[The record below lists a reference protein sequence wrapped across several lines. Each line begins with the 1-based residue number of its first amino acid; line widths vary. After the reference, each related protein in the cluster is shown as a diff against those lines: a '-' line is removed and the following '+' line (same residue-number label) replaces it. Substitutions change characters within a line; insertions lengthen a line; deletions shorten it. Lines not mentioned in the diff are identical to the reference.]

1 MGVAAC
7 AMIWA
12 GFGRGLTWA
21 DTSDSATVSL
31 PAPDDLSAA
40 FREAS
45 GRVLPSVVTISTSS
59 QGPMQIDHRMPR
71 DFPRELEPMLKEFFG
86 GELPRMEVPGPQ
98 GRGYQEEGTGSGVI
112 IDSSGIILTNHHVVG
127 GADHV
132 IVTLQDGREF
142 TATDI
147 RTDHSTD
154 VAILRIEGAG
164 ELPAATLGNS
174 DALQIGD
181 WVLAVGSPFGLDQTV
196 TAGIVSA
203 LSRGMGIA
211 EREDFIQT
219 DAAINPGNSG
229 GPLVNLRGEVVGI
242 NTAISTRGGGSDG
255 IGFAVPINLATWITD
270 QLVDDGIV
278 HRAFLGVGIQQLNSE
293 LVDQL
298 NLESMQGA
306 LVTEVRPGTAAEDA
320 GLELGDVIVRFD
332 EHVVRDPRDLQNVV
346 ERSAIDDG
354 HELTVIRDGN
364 EMTLT
369 VTLQEMPGEDYVA
382 TNDTPPA
389 ASEFDSLGIEV
400 SNLTADMASELGMS
414 DVTGVVITDV
424 QRGSAAAKAGLRPG
438 MVISRVGHQQVS
450 NVNEFRDALAELNMH
465 DGVLLHVQTGE
476 GSRFVVIK
484 MM

>member
-1 MGVAAC
+1 
-7 AMIWA
+7 
-12 GFGRGLTWA
+12 
-21 DTSDSATVSL
+21 
-31 PAPDDLSAA
+31 
-40 FREAS
+40 
-45 GRVLPSVVTISTSS
+45 
-59 QGPMQIDHRMPR
+59 MQIDHRMPR

-86 GELPRMEVPGPQ
+86 GELPRMEIPGPQGRGQ

-164 ELPAATLGNS
+164 ELPAATLGDS

-332 EHVVRDPRDLQNVV
+332 DHVVRDPRDLQNVV
-346 ERSAIDDG
+346 ERSAIDAG

-364 EMTLT
+364 EMMLYRHSSRDAGRGLRRDQRHATGSFGVRLT
-369 VTLQEMPGEDYVA
+369 GHRSFEPDGRHGERARHVGCDGRRHHRCSA
-382 TNDTPPA
+382 WQRGG
-389 ASEFDSLGIEV
+389 EGGIEAGHGDQPRW
-400 SNLTADMASELGMS
+400 SSTSE
-414 DVTGVVITDV
+414 
-424 QRGSAAAKAGLRPG
+424 QR
-438 MVISRVGHQQVS
+438 Q
-450 NVNEFRDALAELNMH
+450 
-465 DGVLLHVQTGE
+465 
-476 GSRFVVIK
+476 
-484 MM
+484 